1 MLHTWQKKLIS
12 VIFLMAF
19 LGCGATS
26 LCAQEDFVLE
36 NVHEAALDLPRIY
49 FLLKREPSGPP
60 LMTGGHFEVNYAFL
74 DTGASGIVLSR
85 ETAGLMGLAVDPKA
99 RFADIGVGGVEY
111 FNVCEPLYLGLAG
124 YDAQNPGDLR
134 SYRVI
139 GPGRFQI
146 RKNTAG
152 FLGEP
157 LDIIGMPAMNGRVVV
172 LDSGATNSLGYFSA
186 NIKNPGDPAIP
197 KVDLEVALRFRNF
210 QNPDN
215 PNNIPPLPVTARNPV
230 IDNIVVR
237 RKNRSSRGSW
247 LLDTGATISLISVNQ
262 AMKLSLIDRNG
273 KPLVTPDFSLP
284 LGGIGE
290 MIQVP
295 GFEIDRLTVPTRSGR
310 NLVFKNAR
318 LGVHNIRFFDARKKA
333 FTTLDGVFASNFL
346 CASAKMQSLIPTDV
360 RPTVFDKIVIDMQ
373 KGVLGFRFV
382 RKTNR

>member
-1 MLHTWQKKLIS
+1 MLYTWQRKLMS
-12 VIFLMAF
+12 VIL
-19 LGCGATS
+19 LIVLLNYGETS
-26 LCAQEDFVLE
+26 VCAQEDFVLE
-36 NVHEAALDLPRIY
+36 NVYEAALDLPRIW

-60 LMTGGHFEVNYAFL
+60 LMTKGHFEVNYAFL

-85 ETAGLMGLAVDPKA
+85 ETAGLMGLAIDPKA

-111 FNVCEPLYLGLAG
+111 FNVSETLYIGLAG
-124 YDAQNPGDLR
+124 YNAQNPGDPR

-146 RKNTAG
+146 KQIMAG
-152 FLGEP
+152 ILGQP

-186 NIKNPGDPAIP
+186 DIKNPGDPAIP
-197 KVDLEVALRFRNF
+197 KVDLEVVLRFRNF
-210 QNPDN
+210 QNPNN

-237 RKNRSSRGSW
+237 HKNRSSRGSW
-247 LLDTGATISLISVNQ
+247 LLDTGAMISLISVKQ
-262 AMKLSLIDRNG
+262 AMRLGLTDGNG
-273 KPLVTPDFSLP
+273 EPLVTPDFSLP
-284 LGGIGE
+284 IGGIGE

-295 GFEIDRLTVPTRSGR
+295 GFEIDKLTVPTRSGH

-318 LGVHNIRFFDARKKA
+318 LGVHNIRFFDEEKKA

-360 RPTVFDKIVIDMQ
+360 SQTVFDKIVIDMQ
-373 KGVLGFRFV
+373 RGVLGFRFL
-382 RKTNR
+382 RNLKR